1 MIKENIKEM
10 NANVTG
16 NTGASMT
23 YEDYKND
30 SDKYF
35 VVLSVPL
42 VAYLKMCKFSYEV
55 HLDVKSKNVYYVFE
69 RSEALKDAV
78 LNYNVG
84 LFKIF
89 AGSIADTKDEVIR
102 TRELESIKQAQGL
115 I

>member
-1 MIKENIKEM
+1 MFKENIKEIKV
-10 NANVTG
+10 NATG
-16 NTGASMT
+16 VKEVMSFN
-23 YEDYKND
+23 DYKND
-30 SDKYF
+30 DKYF

-42 VAYLKMCKFSYEV
+42 VAYLKMCKFSYV
-55 HLDVKSKNVYYVFE
+55 THLDVKSKNVYYVFE
-69 RSEALKDAV
+69 RSEDLKDAI

-84 LFKIF
+84 LFKVF